1 MTDVPKTHPRYL
13 SLALRD
19 TIVAGVEQGITSIH
33 GLIAHGRGEAFD
45 YLIGEATQPFAIE
58 AIHAAAAMLR
68 LAEHPVIS
76 VNGNVAALA
85 PEALIELGQVLNA
98 PLEVNIF
105 HTETGRE
112 QRIQEHLLKHKARL
126 ETSPASGGVDARL
139 ETSPAS
145 GGVDARLETS
155 PASGG
160 VDARLETSPAS
171 GGVDARLET
180 SPASGGVD
188 ARLETSPASGGVDAR
203 LETSPAKEGVKNPPD
218 VLMPTTDAQ
227 LSYIDS
233 NRKFVHPDGIFKA
246 DVVFV
251 PLEDGDRC
259 EALRKMG
266 KAVVTVDLNPMSRT
280 AKQASITIVDNV
292 VRALPLI
299 CEEIR
304 NFTDSTAQDT
314 LKRYSNAAV
323 LQEALRHISRS
334 GNGD

>member
-1 MTDVPKTHPRYL
+1 MSDVPKTHPRYF
-13 SLALRD
+13 SLTLRD
-19 TIVAGVEQGITSIH
+19 TIVEGVEQGITSIH

-45 YLIGEATQPFAIE
+45 YLIGETTHPFAIE
-58 AIHAAAAMLR
+58 AIHAAAVMLC
-68 LAEHPVIS
+68 LAEQPIIS

-85 PEALIELGQVLNA
+85 PDALIELAQVLNA

-112 QRIQEHLLKHKARL
+112 QKIRDHLLKHGA
-126 ETSPASGGVDARL
+126 
-139 ETSPAS
+139 
-145 GGVDARLETS
+145 
-155 PASGG
+155 
-160 VDARLETSPAS
+160 
-171 GGVDARLET
+171 
-180 SPASGGVD
+180 
-188 ARLETSPASGGVDAR
+188 
-203 LETSPAKEGVKNPPD
+203 PD
-218 VLMPTTDAQ
+218 VLMPTTEAQ

-266 KAVVTVDLNPMSRT
+266 KDVVTVDLNPLSRT

-292 VRALPLI
+292 VRALPLL
-299 CEEIR
+299 CEKVRELSS
-304 NFTDSTAQDT
+304 DATAQDI

-323 LQEALRHISRS
+323 LQQALQHISRS
-334 GNGD
+334 GNGNQQKRETEPR

>member
-1 MTDVPKTHPRYL
+1 MSDVPKTHPRYL
-13 SLALRD
+13 SLTLRD
-19 TIVAGVEQGITSIH
+19 RIVAGVEQGITSIH

-58 AIHAAAAMLR
+58 AIHAAAAMLC
-68 LAEHPVIS
+68 LAEHPIIS

-85 PEALIELGQVLNA
+85 PEGLIELGRVLNA

-112 QRIQEHLLKHKARL
+112 QKIRDHLLKH
-126 ETSPASGGVDARL
+126 GV
-139 ETSPAS
+139 
-145 GGVDARLETS
+145 
-155 PASGG
+155 
-160 VDARLETSPAS
+160 
-171 GGVDARLET
+171 
-180 SPASGGVD
+180 
-188 ARLETSPASGGVDAR
+188 
-203 LETSPAKEGVKNPPD
+203 PD
-218 VLMPTTDAQ
+218 VLMPTTEAQ

-259 EALRKMG
+259 EALQKMG
-266 KAVVTVDLNPMSRT
+266 KDVVTVDLNPMSRT

-292 VRALPLI
+292 VRALPLL
-299 CEEIR
+299 CEKIR
-304 NFTDSTAQDT
+304 ELSSDATTAQDT

-323 LQEALRHISRS
+323 LRQALQHISRS
-334 GNGD
+334 GND